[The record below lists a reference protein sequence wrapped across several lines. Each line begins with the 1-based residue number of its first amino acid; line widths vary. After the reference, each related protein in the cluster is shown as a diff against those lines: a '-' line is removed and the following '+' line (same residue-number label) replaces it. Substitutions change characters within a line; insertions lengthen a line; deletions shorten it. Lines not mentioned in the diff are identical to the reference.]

1 MTERKENHAAGS
13 KESLPLAPKR
23 AVSGTNPTAGRSNP
37 FAVFEEW
44 ASEADDE
51 AYESL

>member
-1 MTERKENHAAGS
+1 MQAGTCSHNRAAV
-13 KESLPLAPKR
+13 A
-23 AVSGTNPTAGRSNP
+23 TAGRPDP